1 MIKSFFKSNY
11 KYTFIFIVST
21 IIGGALVAY
30 GSYGLTPAT
39 DSLKSLDAKKFILWI
54 VVITIASAGGRVLQF
69 SAGYLFAKQEQEY
82 FHSLRK
88 KLINHYYE
96 STPIDKLSNMQNRL
110 TNDLKIISDQ
120 ALDPVSNVVLCVV
133 DLVFSAYVVLTFNF
147 WLLCL
152 ILVLAVIMLY
162 LPDLLSKQ
170 LEKTT
175 NEVSSNYSKYIDT
188 IEKWLAGLAV
198 LQRYRSK
205 TKLSAALARS
215 SSGLEKATVIRDK
228 KSVELRNLTY
238 TANMFAQGAV
248 LLATGLLVL
257 NHQLTIGTLMSIVNF
272 SSLIFSQLVNV
283 TSQIGS
289 IKSTRA
295 LADSVMKEVREL
307 PNSEKKEDSLTG
319 FDTLSTHGLALQ
331 YPNGEKIKYPDIQI
345 KAGEK
350 VLLSGDSGTGKSTLF
365 KMILNE
371 IKPTQGEIVFKD
383 KRGKIL
389 TPDYSQI
396 GYIPQDPVVFPGTIE
411 DNITMFNSKLNKKA
425 ANWAQKVQLATDFE
439 KFSDGI
445 KTVVD
450 LDKNNLSGGQRQK
463 IILARTE
470 VYNSKIILIDEGTSA
485 IDSVATEQILKKIL
499 KEPAT
504 VIFIAHNLTDEM
516 VQLFDRRINL
526 SK

>member
-21 IIGGALVAY
+21 IVGGALVAY
-30 GSYGLTPAT
+30 GSYGWTPAT
-39 DSLKSLDAKKFILWI
+39 DSLKNLDTKKFVLWI
-54 VVITIASAGGRVLQF
+54 LMIVVTSASGRVLQF
-69 SAGYLFAKQEQEY
+69 SSGYLFTKQAQEY

-96 STPIDKLSNMQNRL
+96 STPVDKLSNMQNRV

-152 ILVLAVIMLY
+152 ILILAVIMLY

-170 LEKTT
+170 LEKAT
-175 NEVSSNYSKYIDT
+175 NEVSYNYRKYLDT

-198 LQRYRSK
+198 LQRYCSK
-205 TKLSAALARS
+205 TKLFTALAKS
-215 SSGLEKATVIRDK
+215 SSGLEKATVIQNK
-228 KSVELRNLTY
+228 KSIELHCLTY
-238 TANMFAQGAV
+238 TANMISQGVV

-257 NHQLTIGTLMSIVNF
+257 NHQLTLGTLMSIGNF

-289 IKSTRA
+289 IKSTRS
-295 LADSVMKEVREL
+295 LADNIMKEIREL
-307 PNSEKKEDSLTG
+307 PDSEPKEDSLAD
-319 FDTLSTHGLALQ
+319 FDTLSTHGLVLQ
-331 YPNGEKIKYPDIQI
+331 YPNGEKIKYPDIKI

-371 IKPTQGEIVFKD
+371 IKPTQGKIVFKD
-383 KRGKIL
+383 KLGKNLNPI
-389 TPDYSQI
+389 YSQI
-396 GYIPQDPVVFPGTIE
+396 GYIPQDPIVFPGTIE

-425 ANWAQKVQLATDFE
+425 ANCAQKVQLATDFE
-439 KFSDGI
+439 KFPDGI
-445 KTVVD
+445 KTIVD

-485 IDSVATEQILKKIL
+485 IDSVATEQILKNIL
-499 KEPAT
+499 KEPT
-504 VIFIAHNLTDEM
+504 TIIFIAHNLTDEM
-516 VQLFDRRINL
+516 IQLFDRRINL

>member
-39 DSLKSLDAKKFILWI
+39 DSLKNLDAKKFILWI

-120 ALDPVSNVVLCVV
+120 ALDPVSTVVLCVV

-170 LEKTT
+170 LEK
-175 NEVSSNYSKYIDT
+175 
-188 IEKWLAGLAV
+188 
-198 LQRYRSK
+198 
-205 TKLSAALARS
+205 
-215 SSGLEKATVIRDK
+215 ATVIRDK

-238 TANMFAQGAV
+238 TANMIAQGTV

-289 IKSTRA
+289 IKSTRS
-295 LADSVMKEVREL
+295 LADGVMKEIKEL
-307 PNSEKKEDSLTG
+307 PNSEKKEDSLTN
-319 FDTLSTHGLALQ
+319 FDTLSTHDLVLQ

-371 IKPTQGEIVFKD
+371 IKPTQGKIVFKD
-383 KRGKIL
+383 KLGKIL
-389 TPDYSQI
+389 NPDYSQI

-411 DNITMFNSKLNKKA
+411 DNITMFNSRLNKKA
-425 ANWAQKVQLATDFE
+425 TNWAQKVQLATDFE
-439 KFSDGI
+439 KFPDGI

-485 IDSVATEQILKKIL
+485 IDSIATEQILKNIL

>member
-21 IIGGALVAY
+21 VIGGALVAY
-30 GSYGLTPAT
+30 GSYGWTPAT
-39 DSLKSLDAKKFILWI
+39 DSLKNLDTKKFVLWI
-54 VVITIASAGGRVLQF
+54 ILIVVTSAGGRVMQF
-69 SAGYLFAKQEQEY
+69 LAGYLFTKQEQEY
-82 FHSLRK
+82 FHNLRK

-96 STPIDKLSNMQNRL
+96 SKPVDKLSNMQNRL

-133 DLVFSAYVVLTFNF
+133 DLVVLTFNF

-170 LEKTT
+170 LEKAT

-238 TANMFAQGAV
+238 TANMVAQGAV

-257 NHQLTIGTLMSIVNF
+257 NHQLTIGTLMSIANF

-289 IKSTRA
+289 IKSTRS
-295 LADSVMKEVREL
+295 LADSVMKEIKEL
-307 PNSEKKEDSLTG
+307 PNSEKKEDSLTN
-319 FDTLSTHGLALQ
+319 FDTLSTHGLVLQ
-331 YPNGEKIKYPDIQI
+331 YPNGEKIQYPDIQI

-371 IKPTQGEIVFKD
+371 IKPTQGKIVFKD
-383 KRGKIL
+383 KLGKIL
-389 TPDYSQI
+389 NPDYSQI

-411 DNITMFNSKLNKKA
+411 DNITMFNSRLNKKA

-439 KFSDGI
+439 KFPDGI

-450 LDKNNLSGGQRQK
+450 LDKKNLSGGQRQK

-485 IDSVATEQILKKIL
+485 IDSVATEQILKNIL

>member
-21 IIGGALVAY
+21 VIGGALVAY

-39 DSLKSLDAKKFILWI
+39 DSLKSLD
-54 VVITIASAGGRVLQF
+54 VITIASAGGRVLQF

-96 STPIDKLSNMQNRL
+96 STSIDKLSNMQNRL

-170 LEKTT
+170 LEKAT

-198 LQRYRSK
+198 LQRYRSR

-238 TANMFAQGAV
+238 TANMVAQGAV

-257 NHQLTIGTLMSIVNF
+257 NHQLTIGTLMSIANF

-289 IKSTRA
+289 IKSTRS
-295 LADSVMKEVREL
+295 LADSVMKEIKEL
-307 PNSEKKEDSLTG
+307 PNSEKKEDSLTN
-319 FDTLSTHGLALQ
+319 FDTLSTHGLVLQ
-331 YPNGEKIKYPDIQI
+331 YPNGEKIKYPDIEI

-371 IKPTQGEIVFKD
+371 IKPTQGKIVFKD
-383 KRGKIL
+383 KLGKIL
-389 TPDYSQI
+389 NPDYSQI

-411 DNITMFNSKLNKKA
+411 DNITMFNDKLDNKVAEAVKEVNLSADLKKFDEGIDKKLN
-425 ANWAQKVQLATDFE
+425 
-439 KFSDGI
+439 
-445 KTVVD
+445 
-450 LDKNNLSGGQRQK
+450 LDKLNISGGQRQK
-463 IILARTE
+463 IVLARAK
-470 VYNSKIILIDEGTSA
+470 VHDSDIILIDEGTSA
-485 IDSVATEQILKKIL
+485 IDQKATMDILNNLL
-499 KEPAT
+499 KSKAT
-504 VIFIAHNLTDEM
+504 IVFIAHNFNKKMHD
-516 VQLFDRRINL
+516 LFDREIHL
-526 SK
+526 VKD

>member
-21 IIGGALVAY
+21 VIGGALVAY

-39 DSLKSLDAKKFILWI
+39 DSLKSLDTKKFILWI

-96 STPIDKLSNMQNRL
+96 STSIDKLSNMQNRL

-170 LEKTT
+170 LEKAT

-198 LQRYRSK
+198 LQRYRSR

-238 TANMFAQGAV
+238 TANMVAQGAV

-257 NHQLTIGTLMSIVNF
+257 NHQLTIGTLMSIANF

-289 IKSTRA
+289 IKSTR
-295 LADSVMKEVREL
+295 
-307 PNSEKKEDSLTG
+307 
-319 FDTLSTHGLALQ
+319 
-331 YPNGEKIKYPDIQI
+331 
-345 KAGEK
+345 
-350 VLLSGDSGTGKSTLF
+350 
-365 KMILNE
+365 
-371 IKPTQGEIVFKD
+371 
-383 KRGKIL
+383 
-389 TPDYSQI
+389 
-396 GYIPQDPVVFPGTIE
+396 
-411 DNITMFNSKLNKKA
+411 
-425 ANWAQKVQLATDFE
+425 
-439 KFSDGI
+439 
-445 KTVVD
+445 
-450 LDKNNLSGGQRQK
+450 
-463 IILARTE
+463 
-470 VYNSKIILIDEGTSA
+470 
-485 IDSVATEQILKKIL
+485 
-499 KEPAT
+499 
-504 VIFIAHNLTDEM
+504 
-516 VQLFDRRINL
+516 
-526 SK
+526 